1 MLRSVGK
8 PPAHRGRPDYAQ
20 QRLARPLRQL
30 ILRLDAYWAIVLA
43 VVVAFVVLAAWR
55 VRVPGLYY
63 DELFQETTALAFVKG
78 GLESQAAVLPGTEIS
93 ILGHPLPVMANSYI
107 GAVKT
112 IAFSPVAAVFGISP
126 ASVRFFTISIAALG
140 LLAYAAFA
148 RVLFPKGAVAAVA
161 TALLAS
167 DPSFVF
173 FSRVDFGPSVFM
185 FLLKGVALWQLAV
198 WWRTR
203 RLSSL
208 VVGSFALGLGVYDK
222 ANFLWIVVAIPL
234 AALLVRQREVRARID
249 RRQVTCAAGA
259 FLVGCLPLIVYN
271 LAWPPRTLVPVLH
284 GSLHIAGG
292 NKPGGPLTQLHER
305 FRQLVDLLDGT
316 TIVGLLG
323 DLGPRPPLLPTLCGV
338 AAAAIL
344 AASLDRRLRPR
355 LVVARFVVFAGLLVL
370 LASALTPGGSY
381 AHHVLLAYPFPH
393 LALAAFTVE
402 LYSLARLRTGAAAA
416 AALGGL
422 AGAAVAAAVGV
433 SVATDAKLLSRLSK
447 TGGSGNFS
455 AAIYDLHRYLA
466 AQGGRRPFVAL
477 DWGIYQNLIGLSQ
490 GRLRGDELWLELS
503 KRSPD
508 LVRYRSELTSP
519 TTRYLLHT
527 RESTNFPRARER
539 FFEVVRDSGRRARLA
554 KVVASRDGRRVF
566 EVYRV
571 G

>member
-1 MLRSVGK
+1 M
-8 PPAHRGRPDYAQ
+8 
-20 QRLARPLRQL
+20 
-30 ILRLDAYWAIVLA
+30 YWALVLG
-43 VVVAFVVLAAWR
+43 VVVGFVVLAGWR

-78 GLESQAAVLPGTEIS
+78 GLGSQAAVLPGTEIS
-93 ILGHPLPVMANSYI
+93 IFGHPLPVMANSYI

-126 ASVRFFTISIAALG
+126 ASVRFFTISIAALA

-148 RVLFPKGAVAAVA
+148 RALFPKGSVAALA

-208 VVGSFALGLGVYDK
+208 VIGSFALGLGVYDK
-222 ANFLWIVVAIPL
+222 ANFLWIAFAVPL
-234 AALLVRQREVRARID
+234 AALLVRPREVRARLD
-249 RRQVTCAAGA
+249 QRQLGFAAGS
-259 FLVGCLPLIVYN
+259 FLVGCLPLVVYN
-271 LAWPPRTLVPVLH
+271 LAWPPRTIVPVLH

-292 NKPGGPLTQLHER
+292 NQPGGPLTQVHER

-316 TIVGLLG
+316 TIVSLLG
-323 DLGPRPPLLPTLCGV
+323 ELGPRPPLLPILCGV

-355 LVVARFVVFAGLLVL
+355 LVAARFVVLAGLLVL

-381 AHHVLLAYPFPH
+381 AHHVLLTYPFPH

-402 LYSLARLRTGAAAA
+402 LYSLARPRLGAAAA
-416 AALGGL
+416 GALGGL
-422 AGAAVAAAVGV
+422 AAAAVVAALGV
-433 SVATDAKLLSRLSK
+433 GVATDTKLLSRLSK

-455 AAIYDLHRYLA
+455 DAIYGLHRYLS
-466 AQGGRRPFVAL
+466 AQGGRSPFVAL

-508 LVRYRSELTSP
+508 LARYRRELTSP
-519 TTRYLLHT
+519 DTRYVLHVPDA
-527 RESTNFPRARER
+527 TNFPRARKR
-539 FFEVVRDSGRRARLA
+539 FFEVVRGSGRRARLA
-554 KVVASRDGRRVF
+554 KVIDSRDGRRLF

-571 G
+571 S